1 MYGRFKAPLRLP
13 SRQRLGTR
21 TQCASPRH
29 HGGRE
34 SFSSP
39 PFLFFTPS
47 VSPAFVFSALSGGME
62 KGKHAVVT
70 HERPGV
76 CQQMEGLPPSLAALP
91 DSPLGQNN
99 LLSDQLVKLSGNTQ
113 MQPLGDK
120 VGVKAGWSGASP
132 QANSWEHKHGGGGG
146 GGG

>member
-1 MYGRFKAPLRLP
+1 MSANG
-13 SRQRLGTR
+13 GT
-21 TQCASPRH
+21 
-29 HGGRE
+29 
-34 SFSSP
+34 
-39 PFLFFTPS
+39 
-47 VSPAFVFSALSGGME
+47 
-62 KGKHAVVT
+62 
-70 HERPGV
+70 
-76 CQQMEGLPPSLAALP
+76 PPSLAALP

-146 GGG
+146 SGG